1 MKKYEEKIRKFHSDQ
16 KGFVF
21 IESFCLER
29 TLMYDRCID
38 CNLKIT
44 LRSRPFDEMDKK
56 LCILFK
62 GIKDIKIKDVGGMF
76 TWLLIISDISDHQLE
91 DINFH
96 VKDSE
101 EEVILFYCKSFEY
114 EFVFP

>member
-1 MKKYEEKIRKFHSDQ
+1 MD
-16 KGFVF
+16 
-21 IESFCLER
+21 
-29 TLMYDRCID
+29 DRCTD
-38 CNLKIT
+38 YNLKIT
-44 LRSRPFDEMDKK
+44 LRSCPFNEMDKK

-62 GIKDIKIKDVGGMF
+62 GIKDIKIKHVEGLL
-76 TWLLIISDISDHQLE
+76 TWLLFISDISDRQLE
-91 DINFH
+91 DIDFH